1 MSRIGNRPIDIPD
14 SVTVDRDGEDISVSA
29 DGTKLTYQI
38 PENVTVDITENQ
50 ITVKPTGDSRHAKAM
65 WGTAASKLDN
75 MIVGVTEGYEKKLTY
90 SGIGYDASTSGSSL
104 ELEMGYS
111 HDVSL
116 AIPDGV
122 TVETESDSIT
132 VTGADKEAVGQF
144 AASIRSVREPEPYKG
159 SGIQY
164 AEETIRRKEGKTAV

>member
-14 SVTVDRDGEDISVSA
+14 SVTVDRDGDDISVSA
-29 DGTKLTYQI
+29 DGTKLTYQV
-38 PENVTVDITENQ
+38 PESVTVDITDNQ
-50 ITVKPTGDSRHAKAM
+50 ITVKPAENSRHANAM
-65 WGTAASKLDN
+65 WGTVASKLDN

-90 SGIGYDASTSGSSL
+90 SGIGYDANVSGGDL
-104 ELEMGYS
+104 HLEMGYS
-111 HDVSL
+111 HDVRL

-122 TVETESDSIT
+122 TVKTEGKSIT
-132 VTGADKEAVGQF
+132 VTGANKEAVGQF